1 MKLDNYLNDN
11 NMTQQMFV
19 EDLLVATGRHI
30 PQGTLSKYVLGTRIP
45 NIKNMQAI
53 YEYTQGKVTPND
65 FYNIS

>member
-1 MKLDNYLNDN
+1 
-11 NMTQQMFV
+11 MTQQMFV

-53 YEYTQGKVTPND
+53 FEYTQGKVTAND
-65 FYNIS
+65 FYEL

>member
-1 MKLDNYLNDN
+1 MKLDNYLNDQ

-53 YEYTQGKVTPND
+53 FEYTQGKVTAND
-65 FYNIS
+65 FYEL